1 MYEKNVWKMY
11 FQKTLFR
18 FQTLP
23 DTITVLQCFSSKKL
37 ETIRETQFIT
47 IHQFKQFI
55 TPLLTA
61 SMAGVMLQGSVDAIS
76 NFLNLRYKVLCG
88 TLNSFEACKAF
99 ITPLMTASMTGVMLQ
114 GGVLIFNFLT
124 LQYKVLCGTLNSFEA
139 CKAFITPL
147 LTASMASNI
156 IPSCQVE
163 LILIFV
169 WQSSFSLFILCVIF

>member
-99 ITPLMTASMTGVMLQ
+99 ITPL
-114 GGVLIFNFLT
+114 
-124 LQYKVLCGTLNSFEA
+124 
-139 CKAFITPL
+139 

>member
-11 FQKTLFR
+11 FQKILFR

-37 ETIRETQFIT
+37 VTIRETQFIT

-61 SMAGVMLQGSVDAIS
+61 SMA
-76 NFLNLRYKVLCG
+76 
-88 TLNSFEACKAF
+88 
-99 ITPLMTASMTGVMLQ
+99 GVMLQ